1 MDDIASFGYWVRRRR
16 KALDLTQVALAQRLG
31 CAEVTIRKIEQDER
45 RPSREIAD
53 LLADNLAIPAAE
65 RDSFVRMA
73 RGEFVAA
80 MASPLEDVSPLTFLG
95 GREKLTDTQKSVFV
109 AREHEL
115 AQLDGFLALALSDQ
129 PALGQPVA
137 RPGFAIRAGGPAGC
151 VVFVTGEAGSGKTA
165 LVGEFSRRAQEA
177 VADLIVAGGN
187 CNAYIGVGDPYLPF
201 REVLGLLTGD
211 VEARWAAGAMG
222 WEQARRLWGLM
233 PHTVQALVKSGPDLI
248 DTFVPGTALLNRAV
262 VAAPGGPGWRTQLE
276 ELVAR
281 QAATQSRANLQQSDL
296 FEQYTRVL
304 RALAGYAPLVL
315 ILDDLQWAD
324 AGSINLL
331 FHLGRRL
338 EGVRLLIVGI
348 YRPADVALGRDGER
362 HPLESVVG
370 EFRRYFGHNQVDLSQ
385 TDDKRFVEA
394 FLDAEPNRLG
404 TSFREAL
411 YQHARGHPLFTVE
424 TLRGMQERGDLVQ
437 DEDGLWTEGPTLD
450 WETLPARV
458 EGVIGERINRLPA
471 RLQEVLKVASVEGE
485 FFTAEV
491 LARSQAAD
499 EPAMVHRLSS
509 ELDRQHRL
517 VESQSSQRMGS
528 TGQRLSQY
536 RFRHILFQR
545 YLYTSLD
552 DVERAYLHE
561 TVGTVLEEL
570 YQGQTGEVAG
580 QLARHFEAAG
590 LTEKAIGYLRQAGE
604 RAVRLSAH
612 EDAVALFIR
621 ALRLLDTFPDPSQH
635 SQQELDLQ
643 IALGYALIVLKGSAA
658 PEVGRAFARA
668 RELSYQLEETPQLFH
683 LLWGLWTFWLV
694 RGEIQSTA
702 RELAE
707 QCLQMAQRLRD
718 PTLLLGAYQALGT
731 TSLMGGDLVPAQAHL
746 EQMITLYDPQQSDAL
761 VSLYGQDLGVFCLRY
776 IGWVKW
782 LLGYPEQALAQS
794 DQALTLAQ
802 RIAHPF
808 SLAGALAFDI
818 FIQYSCREEQAVEER
833 AEECITLSTKH
844 GFALWKLKGMMFRGW
859 TLTQRGRLEEG
870 VEQMR
875 QGLAD
880 YYATGARSLVL
891 LPLLLIEAHLRMGQV
906 AEGLAELE
914 KTFSAIEKTGE
925 GTIEAELFRLKGEL
939 LRMGGVNEGE
949 VEACFH
955 QAIKI
960 ARRQSAK
967 SWELRATMSLCRLWQ
982 AQGRKEEARQMLA
995 DIYDWFTEGFD
1006 TADLKEAKAL
1016 LQTLT

>member
-1 MDDIASFGYWVRRRR
+1 
-16 KALDLTQVALAQRLG
+16 
-31 CAEVTIRKIEQDER
+31 
-45 RPSREIAD
+45 
-53 LLADNLAIPAAE
+53 
-65 RDSFVRMA
+65 
-73 RGEFVAA
+73 
-80 MASPLEDVSPLTFLG
+80 
-95 GREKLTDTQKSVFV
+95 
-109 AREHEL
+109 
-115 AQLDGFLALALSDQ
+115 
-129 PALGQPVA
+129 
-137 RPGFAIRAGGPAGC
+137 
-151 VVFVTGEAGSGKTA
+151 
-165 LVGEFSRRAQEA
+165 VGEFSRRAQEA

-517 VESQSSQRMGS
+517 VESQSSQRIDP

-570 YQGQTGEVAG
+570 YQGRTEEVAV
-580 QLARHFEAAG
+580 QLAWHFQMAGSVVKAAV
-590 LTEKAIGYLRQAGE
+590 YLRQAGE

-612 EDAVALFIR
+612 EEAINHFTKALE
-621 ALRLLDTFPDPSQH
+621 LLQTLPDPSQYGRE
-635 SQQELDLQ
+635 ELSLQ
-643 IALGYALIVLKGSAA
+643 TALGYALIVIKGSAA
-658 PEVGRAFARA
+658 PEVERTFARA
-668 RELSYQLEETPQLFH
+668 RELCQQVGDPPQLFRV
-683 LLWGLWTFWLV
+683 LWGLHTYYLV
-694 RGEIQSTA
+694 RGKIHSTA

-707 QCLQMAQRLRD
+707 QLLHLAQGLQDPALLIAAQYALGSI
-718 PTLLLGAYQALGT
+718 LFLLG
-731 TSLMGGDLVPAQAHL
+731 DHVPAQAHL
-746 EQMITLYDPQQSDAL
+746 DQGVAL
-761 VSLYGQDLGVFCLRY
+761 HNLQETASLIPLYGQDPGVMCRRY
-776 IGWVKW
+776 AAWTKW
-782 LLGYPEQALAQS
+782 FLGYPDQALELIRET
-794 DQALTLAQ
+794 LTLAQ
-802 RIAHPF
+802 EHGHPF
-808 SLAGALAFDI
+808 TIAGAQAIAVYIHFHR
-818 FIQYSCREEQAVEER
+818 REEAEVRERSEELI
-833 AEECITLSTKH
+833 ALSTEH
-844 GFALWKLKGMMFRGW
+844 GFLLWKLAGIMFRAW
-859 TLTQRGRLEEG
+859 TLVERGRQE
-870 VEQMR
+870 
-875 QGLAD
+875 QGLEQIRQCVDAWK
-880 YYATGARSLVL
+880 ASGAYGGDAVYHFL
-891 LPLLLIEAHLRMGQV
+891 LAEAHLRMRK
-906 AEGLAELE
+906 ATEGLAVLE
-914 KTFSAIEKTGE
+914 KTLAKVENTGE
-925 GTIEAELFRLKGEL
+925 RYMEAEYQRLKGEL
-939 LRMGGVNEGE
+939 LLLGG
-949 VEACFH
+949 AD
-955 QAIKI
+955 
-960 ARRQSAK
+960 QSAVEGQFLK
-967 SWELRATMSLCRLWQ
+967 AINTARQQSARSLELRATMSLCRLWHSPLRGSQ
-982 AQGRKEEARQMLA
+982 EKKEEARQMLA
-995 DIYDWFTEGFD
+995 EIYGWFTEGFD
-1006 TADLKEAKAL
+1006 TADLKEANAL
-1016 LQTLT
+1016 LQMLT